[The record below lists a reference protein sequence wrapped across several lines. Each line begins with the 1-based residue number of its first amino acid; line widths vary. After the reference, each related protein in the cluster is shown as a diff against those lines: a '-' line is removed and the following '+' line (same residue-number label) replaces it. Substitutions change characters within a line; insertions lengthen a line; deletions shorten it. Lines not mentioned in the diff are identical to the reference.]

1 MLNNFIQIG
10 AVFLF
15 GGFLTVSTFGVEDE
29 KAPVHP
35 RLISAETLYLLNDQ
49 DDLPVFDRLY
59 SDLKKWGRYRL
70 VETPENADLLGVLT
84 MKIGRTFEI
93 YNGST
98 VILGSSAISSGST
111 SVVGFKYFY
120 FKIFDMET
128 TMQLWTD
135 GEEGWWT
142 NKGAVSKI
150 VRTFRNR
157 LPKE

>member
-1 MLNNFIQIG
+1 M
-10 AVFLF
+10 
-15 GGFLTVSTFGVEDE
+15 TVSTFGVEDE

-49 DDLPVFDRLY
+49 DNMLVSDRLY
-59 SDLKKWGRYRL
+59 SDLKKWGRYKL

-84 MKIGRTFEI
+84 MQIGRTFEI

-98 VILGSSAISSGST
+98 IILGSTAISRGSK
-111 SVVGFKYFY
+111 SVLAYKHFY

-142 NKGAVSKI
+142 NKGAVFKL
-150 VRTFRNR
+150 VRTFRDR